1 MLKKSS
7 NLNAA
12 LLKLLLTCKC
22 NNLILQDSINLP
34 FCRDILYG
42 DPYATYN
49 PVSVSDFTKVL
60 PQFHFTT
67 YLSTFAPRSF
77 PPRIIVTDPG
87 YTESLSHILNET
99 PPEIIEA
106 YMVTRAALTLSSH
119 LGQSTEP
126 WKAVRS
132 LEEELKGIKKGAV
145 GDRAEYCISKVET
158 TMGFAAGRY
167 FVNETF
173 TGDSKEK
180 SASVITDII
189 KAFKH
194 SLPNMDKESASVA
207 AEKVVSTILI
217 LHYPTNG
224 VSGRRNSGQGRV
236 PNIPRH

>member
-1 MLKKSS
+1 
-7 NLNAA
+7 
-12 LLKLLLTCKC
+12 
-22 NNLILQDSINLP
+22 
-34 FCRDILYG
+34 
-42 DPYATYN
+42 
-49 PVSVSDFTKVL
+49 
-60 PQFHFTT
+60 
-67 YLSTFAPRSF
+67 
-77 PPRIIVTDPG
+77 
-87 YTESLSHILNET
+87 
-99 PPEIIEA
+99 
-106 YMVTRAALTLSSH
+106 MVTRAALTLSSH

-194 SLPNMDKESASVA
+194 SLPNIEWMDKESASAA
-207 AEKVVSTILI
+207 AEKVGSTNLM
-217 LHYPTNG
+217 HHHPTNG

-236 PNIPRH
+236 PNIPGHRRCGVYCSVLFSGQD